1 MTLKELQIFYE
12 LSNLNSPSI
21 VAKKLNLSQGAVSL
35 ALKSLEEDLG
45 VKLFDR
51 IGKKL
56 VLNEYG
62 RVFKEKTYKN
72 YTELIDA
79 KHLFNENN
87 LIGELK
93 IFASKTIGSFI
104 LPEIIFEFKQT
115 YSDIKIVKQ
124 NENSEYIVNSI
135 INGKIDLG
143 FIESEIEKNE
153 IIREKIGDDKL
164 IIVSS
169 DKNLNKEYFID
180 ELFNKKWILRE
191 IGSGTREMFLNA
203 IKGIDLPVFYETN
216 SISEIKLLLK
226 NPDTITCISE
236 YAIKDELK
244 NKELFEIKV
253 KNLDLKRNFYLIY
266 HKNKIKTKIF
276 EKFSEFVK
284 NKLNN

>member
-1 MTLKELQIFYE
+1 M
-12 LSNLNSPSI
+12 
-21 VAKKLNLSQGAVSL
+21 
-35 ALKSLEEDLG
+35 
-45 VKLFDR
+45 
-51 IGKKL
+51 
-56 VLNEYG
+56 
-62 RVFKEKTYKN
+62 
-72 YTELIDA
+72 
-79 KHLFNENN
+79 
-87 LIGELK
+87 
-93 IFASKTIGSFI
+93 
-104 LPEIIFEFKQT
+104 
-115 YSDIKIVKQ
+115 
-124 NENSEYIVNSI
+124 
-135 INGKIDLG
+135 G

-284 NKLNN
+284 RKLNN

>member
-1 MTLKELQIFYE
+1 MTLKELQIFYK
-12 LSNLNSPSI
+12 LSKLNSPSI

-35 ALKSLEEDLG
+35 ALKSLEKDLG

-62 RVFKEKTYKN
+62 RIFKAKTYNNYLELMDARNLFKEN
-72 YTELIDA
+72 RLM
-79 KHLFNENN
+79 
-87 LIGELK
+87 GELQ
-93 IFASKTIGSFI
+93 ILASKTIGSFI
-104 LPEIIFEFKQT
+104 LPNIIFEFKQK
-115 YSDIKIVKQ
+115 YPDIKVVKQ

-135 INGKIDLG
+135 MNGKIDFG

-153 IIREKIGDDKL
+153 IVKEKIGEDKL

-169 DKNLNKEYFID
+169 DNNLKKKYFID

-191 IGSGTREMFLNA
+191 TGSGTREMFLNA
-203 IKGIDLPVFYETN
+203 IKGIDLPISYETN
-216 SISEIKLLLK
+216 SISEIKILLK

-236 YAIKDELK
+236 YAVKDELK
-244 NKELFEIKV
+244 KKELFEIEV
-253 KNLDLKRNFYLIY
+253 KNLYLKRNLYLVY

-276 EKFSEFVK
+276 EKFTEFVK
-284 NKLNN
+284 KKLDN